1 MKKIEKYSG
10 KIVNTSKEDPD
21 FEYQSNFLVD
31 YPKMDWNKIQHDVI
45 TKIIYHD
52 LPKEDD
58 PAISISEECV
68 TLCRNRI
75 VKSILFINE
84 LKDKDL

>member
-10 KIVNTSKEDPD
+10 NIVYTSKEDPD
-21 FEYQSNFLVD
+21 FAYQSNFLVD
-31 YPKMDWNKIQHDVI
+31 YPKMNWNKIQHDVI